1 MEQRYNINEMKTH
14 KQLLLMEGK
23 ELMSPDRSAQC
34 EELLLLKEE
43 SDKRVKFLQY
53 VNTGLLSLIL
63 GIAAMI
69 SVQMRHVN
77 ETQTIMTAEILR
89 IKTVQDINTANIS
102 ILDTRV
108 KTLELGF
115 TQDLKNWVDLNYVRK
130 AQK

>member
-1 MEQRYNINEMKTH
+1 
-14 KQLLLMEGK
+14 MEGK